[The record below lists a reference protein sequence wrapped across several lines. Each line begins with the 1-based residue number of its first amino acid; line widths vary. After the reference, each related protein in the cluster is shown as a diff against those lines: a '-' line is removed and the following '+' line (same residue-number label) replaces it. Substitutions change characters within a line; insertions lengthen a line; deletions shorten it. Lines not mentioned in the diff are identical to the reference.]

1 MAKKLQTNR
10 MGKKNKKKKQD
21 RTGLGETQKTLEGAK
36 TVAGDLGLTGDL
48 PTLDTSGL
56 EGNLGMS
63 QDLQDLVVTMRGG
76 LAGLSAAE
84 NVALMEQAR
93 KDIDRQYQ
101 GTVRDITNANATT
114 GAGAKSG
121 RAFAQR
127 SVADK
132 NRMMAQS
139 DLEQGLLTKNI
150 DIQDSRRK
158 AMGDLLANEGDRS
171 LLAQGQLLD
180 AQKTNLGQANATKA
194 GNLSAITGIADL
206 AQNSLAN
213 RRAFRLAKRGM
224 RRSGSSSS
232 SSGNSDALYNSISG
246 AANSLYPGISEQ
258 V

>member
-1 MAKKLQTNR
+1 MAKKLQTTRMRKRNKGKNR
-10 MGKKNKKKKQD
+10 DQ
-21 RTGLGETQKTLEGAK
+21 TGLGEARKTLEGAS

-48 PTLDTSGL
+48 PTLDTGRL

-63 QDLQDLVVTMRGG
+63 QDLQDLVTTMRGG

-121 RAFAQR
+121 RSFAQR
-127 SVADK
+127 SLADK

-158 AMGDLLANEGDRS
+158 ALGDLLANEGDRS

-194 GNLSAITGIADL
+194 GNLTAITGVADL

-213 RRAFRLAKRGM
+213 KRAFRLAKRGM

-232 SSGNSDALYNSISG
+232 SSGNQSSLYNAVSG